1 VTQQPPGSPPGPPPG
16 PPYGAPQYAGGYVPP
31 DHPQASTVLVLGI
44 LGIAVCGVVGPFAW
58 VMGNRVIREIDASG
72 GQLGGRSNANAGRI
86 MGMVGTGMMAIG
98 LLLGAGLVI
107 IALLGVL
114 TSSTT

>member
-1 VTQQPPGSPPGPPPG
+1 M
-16 PPYGAPQYAGGYVPP
+16 
-31 DHPQASTVLVLGI
+31 LVLGI